1 MQNKFINIKDFKEH
15 LCKDCQSKEYS
26 VGFKREKIC
35 EEYCLAIKVLKKE
48 KTYGN
53 KSNSR

>member
-1 MQNKFINIKDFKEH
+1 MQLINKKHFKEH

-26 VGFKREKIC
+26 MGFKREKIC

>member
-1 MQNKFINIKDFKEH
+1 MQNKFINIKDFKEYF
-15 LCKDCQSKEYS
+15 CEDCQSKEYS
-26 VGFKREKIC
+26 MGFKKEKIC

-53 KSNSR
+53 KRK